1 MPPELTIELFE
12 EEEQPENI
20 KNQNKQN
27 CLDENNNKEGIPE
40 VAQIHETINESV
52 DHTNNEML
60 EKRIDYL

>member
-1 MPPELTIELFE
+1 M
-12 EEEQPENI
+12 

-52 DHTNNEML
+52 DHANNEML